1 MSLMEVYI
9 PSNKT
14 KKFIELAGN
23 VANQSEYPQFKHGA
37 VLVKASSVIN
47 TAFNKNG
54 YCSFGARFYE
64 GNSANATLHAEL
76 ASILNIERENTEN
89 STVYTVRVNNAGE
102 YRLSKP
108 CRMCERAM
116 RFCGVK
122 RVVYSTNDGFEEMR
136 LK

>member
-1 MSLMEVYI
+1 MAVYI

-14 KKFIELAGN
+14 KKFLDLAGN
-23 VANQSEYPQFKHGA
+23 VANQGGYPRFKHGA
-37 VLVKASSVIN
+37 ALVKGSSVIN
-47 TAFNKNG
+47 TAYNKNG

-64 GNSANATLHAEL
+64 GNPNNVTLHAEL

-89 STVYTVRVNNAGE
+89 SVVYVVRVNTAGE

-108 CRMCERAM
+108 CKMCESAM
-116 RFCGVK
+116 RFCGIKKVI
-122 RVVYSTNDGFEEMR
+122 YSTNDGFEVMR